1 MENLRNMKANS
12 HHTTAS
18 PFHLLTQF
26 PHLLFTYSPSL
37 SFSFS
42 PTHPVSPSPFLILSL
57 SLLLFF
63 SVSTKAQEV
72 YYHTS
77 NYDVYEF
84 LDEFANLNVINLNT
98 VVKPYSRIFIA
109 NKLQEIQTSDYIL
122 NQRQQDELNFY
133 LKDFNKELKPYYN
146 RKDKKFDKRF
156 DILYYKDSLF
166 TFSVNAILGVEYFMN
181 DSGSFY
187 HRWNGVEAF
196 SYIGNHWGFYASLRD
211 NHESEILTQEDF
223 LTQRT
228 GANYKNNNGGG
239 DYSEMRGG
247 LTYSWNW
254 GSFGIVKDHFVWG
267 NNYNGANIFSGRT
280 PSFAHIRLN
289 LKPVKWFE
297 FNWVHGWLVSEV
309 IDSASTMVF
318 TNAYGTDQR
327 EEMFD
332 KYLAANLFTFM
343 PFKNFYVSAGNSIIY
358 SADGPQLQYLIPVMF
373 YKSVDHT
380 YNATDKS
387 GRNVGQNSQMF
398 FDISSR
404 NIKKV
409 HLSATLFIDELSTS
423 RIFNDTVW
431 NFWSLKGSMRISDV
445 IPNTFITAEYTKSM
459 PLTYKHNIPTTTFES
474 NGYNL
479 GHYLMDNSQEI
490 YVAILFKPIKT
501 LSLKLSYLHAQKGK
515 DYDELGGSRLG
526 NPFMDSVEWE
536 NKTLGFRAS
545 YQIIN
550 DGYVFLNYLN
560 SNISGDVDK
569 YTAPVFHGK
578 QNTISIGANFGF

>member
-1 MENLRNMKANS
+1 MLSKKNNTVDYKTMDYKLSTIK
-12 HHTTAS
+12 
-18 PFHLLTQF
+18 LLTAM
-26 PHLLFTYSPSL
+26 LLTISS
-37 SFSFS
+37 
-42 PTHPVSPSPFLILSL
+42 
-57 SLLLFF
+57 
-63 SVSTKAQEV
+63 SVKSQEV
-72 YYHTS
+72 YYHVS
-77 NYDVYEF
+77 NQAIYEF
-84 LDEFANLNVINLNT
+84 LDEFANIGVIELNT
-98 VVKPYSRIFIA
+98 TVKPYSRTFIA
-109 NKLQEIQTSDYIL
+109 NKLKEIQESEYTL
-122 NQRQQDELNFY
+122 NKRQQEELNFY
-133 LKDFNKELKPYYN
+133 LKDFNKELKSAYT
-146 RKDKKFDKRF
+146 RKNKTFDKRF

-166 TFSVNAILGVEYFMN
+166 TFSVNAILGGEYFMN

-187 HRWNGVEAF
+187 HRWGGAEAF
-196 SYIGNHWGFYASLRD
+196 AYIDNNWGFYASLRD
-211 NHESEILTQEDF
+211 NHESEILAKEDY
-223 LTQRT
+223 LTQRL
-228 GANYKNNNGGG
+228 GANYKNG
-239 DYSEMRGG
+239 DFSEMRGG

-254 GSFGIVKDHFVWG
+254 GSFGAVKDHFEWG

-280 PSFAHIRLN
+280 PSFAHIKLS

-309 IDSASTMVF
+309 IDSASTMIF

-327 EEMFD
+327 DEMFD
-332 KYLAANLFTFM
+332 KYLAANLFTFK

-358 SADGPQLQYLIPVMF
+358 SADSPQLQYLIPVMF

-398 FDISSR
+398 FDVSSR

-423 RIFNDTVW
+423 RIFNDSVW
-431 NFWSLKGSMRISDV
+431 NFWSIKTSIRISDLL
-445 IPNTFITAEYTKSM
+445 PNTFFTAEYTKSM

-479 GHYLMDNSQEI
+479 GHYLMDNSQEV
-490 YVAILFKPIKT
+490 YLSLMYKPYKT
-501 LSLKLSYLHAQKGK
+501 LTLKLSYLYAQKGK
-515 DYDELGGSRLG
+515 DYDDIGGSRLG

-536 NKTLGFRAS
+536 NKTISFRAS

-550 DGYVFLNYLN
+550 DGYVFFKYMN
-560 SNISGDVDK
+560 SNISGDLNK

-578 QNTISIGANFGF
+578 QNTISF